1 MKNTDTL
8 DFTGQVAIITGAGR
22 GLGRQHALLL
32 ASRGCKVLINDLGG
46 AYDGRGAVDSKVADA
61 VVDQIKAAGGE
72 ATANCESVEEGELIV
87 AAAIEAYG
95 RVDIVVN
102 NAGILTP
109 EVWSELTLESWQ
121 RTIDINLTGV
131 FSVMKAVW
139 PIFVKQE
146 YGRSIMTCSPAMH
159 GAGVAAYAAS
169 KAGLVGLT
177 NSLQFE
183 ALKLKLDI
191 KCNILIPQADT
202 RMTRDFATSVN
213 QRRKDQGKSVPPRAP
228 KALTDRLSPD
238 KVSALIAWLAHQ
250 DCQAKANIFEAGG
263 GYFARLNWARSRPL
277 FAVDKK
283 DANRVPT
290 PEDIRDG
297 QKALSD
303 FENGDMPISGD
314 GTMGG
319 PSAFE
324 QVFNH
329 IKSEQFG
336 SDKNHREV

>member
-1 MKNTDTL
+1 MENIDAL

-32 ASRGCKVLINDLGG
+32 ASRGCKVLVNDLGG
-46 AYDGRGAVDSKVADA
+46 AYDGGGNVDSKVADA
-61 VVDQIKAAGGE
+61 VVEEIKATGGE
-72 ATANCESVEEGELIV
+72 ATANYDSVEKGDVIV

-95 RVDIVVN
+95 RADIVVN

-121 RTIDINLTGV
+121 RTININLTGV

-139 PIFVKQE
+139 PIFVEQK
-146 YGRSIMTCSPAMH
+146 YGRSIMTCSPAMY

-169 KAGLVGLT
+169 KAGLIGLA

-183 ALKLKLDI
+183 AIKLKLDI

-202 RMTRDFATSVN
+202 RMTQDFAAAVN
-213 QRRKDQGKSVPPRAP
+213 QRREQQGKSLPPRAP
-228 KALTDRLSPD
+228 TALIERLSPD
-238 KVSALIAWLAHQ
+238 KVSAMVAWLAHQ
-250 DCQAKANIFEAGG
+250 NCQAKANVYEAGG
-263 GYFARLNWARSRPL
+263 GYFARLNWSRSRPV
-277 FAVDKK
+277 FSVDKE
-283 DANRVPT
+283 DPYMVPT
-290 PEDIRDG
+290 PEHVRDG
-297 QKALSD
+297 QETLAD
-303 FENGDMPISGD
+303 FENGDMPTSGD

-324 QVFNH
+324 QVLNH
-329 IKSEQFG
+329 IKS
-336 SDKNHREV
+336 D